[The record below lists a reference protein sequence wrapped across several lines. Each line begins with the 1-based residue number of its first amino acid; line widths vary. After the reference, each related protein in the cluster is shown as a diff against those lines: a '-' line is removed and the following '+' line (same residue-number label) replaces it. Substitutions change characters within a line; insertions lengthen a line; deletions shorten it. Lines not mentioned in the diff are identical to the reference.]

1 MSLKLAGGARPLEDV
16 WKPDYAYY
24 RTYTALATKQISTGT
39 VSWNGGLPYLETT
52 GVWGQA
58 AAQQQLNGTF
68 RRGGALQFR

>member
-1 MSLKLAGGARPLEDV
+1 MAGGARPLEDV

-24 RTYTALATKQISTGT
+24 RTYTALVTKQISTGT
-39 VSWNGGLPYLETT
+39 VSWNGGAFDYPGTT